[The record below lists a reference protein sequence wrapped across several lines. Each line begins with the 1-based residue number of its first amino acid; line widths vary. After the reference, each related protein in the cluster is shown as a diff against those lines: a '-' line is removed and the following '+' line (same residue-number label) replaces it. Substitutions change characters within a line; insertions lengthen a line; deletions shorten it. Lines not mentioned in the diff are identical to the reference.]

1 MNRREAISQVGLIMG
16 GTIIGAQV
24 FLSGCA
30 PKKDAAALATADA
43 TFTPDNISLLDEI
56 GETILPATPGSPGAK
71 AAQIGEFMH
80 VIVRDCYTDAEQ
92 KVFFDGI
99 PKFHDAV
106 EKQYSKG
113 FMDLSDQERHD
124 FLVALD
130 KEASDYEG
138 AKKEDDPS
146 HYFTMMKQLTLW
158 GFFTSETGSK
168 NTLRYNPLPGKWDG
182 SYPYKKGDKAWA
194 EI

>member
-1 MNRREAISQVGLIMG
+1 MNRREALSQVALIMG
-16 GTIIGAQV
+16 GTIVGAEV
-24 FLSGCA
+24 ILSGCA
-30 PKKDAAALATADA
+30 PKKTAAEIATADA
-43 TFTPDNISLLDEI
+43 AFTTDNITFLDEV

-71 AAQIGEFMH
+71 AAKIGEFMH
-80 VIVRDCYTDAEQ
+80 VIVRDCYTDSDQ
-92 KVFFDGI
+92 KIFFDGI
-99 PKFHDAV
+99 PKFKDAV
-106 EKQYSKG
+106 EKKYSKD
-113 FMDLSDQERHD
+113 FMDLSDQDKHD

-138 AKKEDDPS
+138 AKKDEDPT

-168 NTLRYNPLPGKWDG
+168 NALRYNPLPGKWDG

-194 EI
+194 AI